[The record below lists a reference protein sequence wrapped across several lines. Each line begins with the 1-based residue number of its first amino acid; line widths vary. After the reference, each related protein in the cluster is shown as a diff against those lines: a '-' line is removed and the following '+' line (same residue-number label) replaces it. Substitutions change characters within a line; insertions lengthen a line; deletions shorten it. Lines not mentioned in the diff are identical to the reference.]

1 MRLRLILT
9 NLSVY
14 EVPDGVRDNES
25 NPWKRCG
32 IKNLQKQ
39 KASFLRM
46 PYVNLT
52 KIYEKMRYSYTTNLT
67 RILVNAMKQSL
78 KIVKTIKLIVKTLIT

>member
-1 MRLRLILT
+1 VTRANT
-9 NLSVY
+9 SS
-14 EVPDGVRDNES
+14 DGNEK
-25 NPWKRCG
+25 PP
-32 IKNLQKQ
+32 KQ

-52 KIYEKMRYSYTTNLT
+52 KIYEKMRYSYSTNMT
-67 RILVNAMKQSL
+67 RILVNTMKQSL